1 MTPLV
6 WRFPAALRAGPVR
19 ALFEGVLGY
28 SVCLLLALLFNGANH
43 QGQNPASIMAAL
55 FGLFWLAA
63 WPAWRMRT
71 VRFRWTPI
79 RIPVGILRALL
90 SGFFLAL
97 AALGLAALL
106 WRPALEFLI
115 HGGVFPRGS
124 GSQPIALLFLSV
136 RTVVI
141 LIVSLR
147 RYLGVRLR
155 RQLMGSQVAVVVAT
169 FVTMTFFGSLIGINL
184 VLQGFRPDAPLMA
197 QSARNLLLVSHSV
210 QPLNR
215 GQAITV
221 MREIESGVLEVRGK
235 PRLAGL
241 TSFRDQPEIIWL
253 VRPNGRVLVAVNRE
267 IAAAGASLSWDRL
280 RSRDPYGIETLRQAA
295 LHRSAMGI
303 PLQGADITENLQPV
317 IAEAPILNPRGQ
329 VNAILVL
336 QVSQPSLSSLR
347 LLQGALALFG
357 ATTIVL
363 ILATS
368 LPVLAI
374 SFLFAYLVARGLTR
388 HLEAV
393 SRVAS
398 SIAAGELSAR
408 APVQTRNEIGRL
420 ASTVNRMADHLE
432 SAMGELHEARTQA
445 VEALKAR
452 QVLVASI
459 SHELRTPLAIIHA
472 HLEHLLEHRP
482 TPTGR
487 AATLIAERDDI
498 PVPFAT
504 LTALQSETERLAG
517 LVDDLFALSRAE
529 TDGLHV
535 SREEVD
541 VAALVDEV
549 AALMRPLAQ
558 QEGHLALSVQASPGL
573 PHAAADPDR
582 LRQILANLVRNA
594 VRHTP
599 DGGIIVL
606 SVYAE
611 DRWVVIGVAD
621 TGEGIPPDHLPHIF
635 EPFYRV
641 DQARSR
647 SSGGAGLGLALVR
660 EFVEAMGGQV
670 TVQSTPGEGSCFQV
684 LLPVS
689 VEVAGGPQ

>member
-1 MTPLV
+1 MSPPL
-6 WRFPAALRAGPVR
+6 WRSPAALRAGPVR

-28 SVCLLLALLFNGANH
+28 STCLLLALLFNVANH
-43 QGQNPASIMAAL
+43 QGQNPASIMVTL

-71 VRFRWTPI
+71 VRFRWGLI
-79 RIPVGILRALL
+79 RVPVGILRALL

-97 AALGLAALL
+97 AALGVAALL
-106 WRPALEFLI
+106 WRPALEFLVQ
-115 HGGVFPRGS
+115 GGVFPQG
-124 GSQPIALLFLSV
+124 GTALLFLLV

-141 LIVSLR
+141 LTVSLR

-155 RQLMGSQVAVVVAT
+155 RQLMGSHVAVVVAT
-169 FVTMTFFGSLIGINL
+169 FVTMTFFGSLVGINL
-184 VLQGFRPDAPLMA
+184 ALQGYRPDAPLMA
-197 QSARNLLLVSHSV
+197 QSVRNLLLVSHSV

-215 GQAITV
+215 TQAIAV
-221 MREIESGVLEVRGK
+221 MRQIESGVLEVRGK
-235 PRLAGL
+235 PPLSGL
-241 TSFRDQPEIIWL
+241 GSFRSQPEIIWL
-253 VRPNGRVLVAVNRE
+253 IRPNGRVLITVNRE
-267 IAAAGASLSWDRL
+267 IATTGASLAWDRL
-280 RSRDPYGIETLRQAA
+280 LSRDRNGIEELLPEALRGNAA
-295 LHRSAMGI
+295 AV
-303 PLQGADITENLQPV
+303 PLQGAGITGNLQPV
-317 IAEAPILNPRGQ
+317 IAEAPIMNPRGQ
-329 VNAILVL
+329 VSAILVL

-347 LLQGALALFG
+347 LLQGALAIFG
-357 ATTIVL
+357 AATIVL

-408 APVQTRNEIGRL
+408 APVRTRNEIGQL
-420 ASTVNRMADHLE
+420 ASTVNRMAGHLE
-432 SAMGELHEARTQA
+432 STMGELREARTQA

-472 HLEHLLEHRP
+472 HLENLLEHRP
-482 TPTGR
+482 MPAGR
-487 AATLIAERDDI
+487 APAQMAEQEDI
-498 PVPFAT
+498 PVPCAT
-504 LTALQSETERLAG
+504 LAALQSETERLAG

-529 TDGLHV
+529 TGGLHV
-535 SREEVD
+535 SRQQVD

-558 QEGHLALSVQASPGL
+558 QEGHLALSVQAAPGL

-599 DGGIIVL
+599 DGGISVL
-606 SVYAE
+606 SVWAE

-641 DQARSR
+641 DQARRR

-670 TVQSTPGEGSCFQV
+670 TVQSTPGEGSYFRV

-689 VEVAGGPQ
+689 AAVSGGPQ

>member
-1 MTPLV
+1 MTPLA
-6 WRFPAALRAGPVR
+6 WRFPAALRMGPVR
-19 ALFEGVLGY
+19 ALFEAVLGY
-28 SVCLLLALLFNGANH
+28 SAFLLLALLFNGANH
-43 QGQNPASIMAAL
+43 QGQNPVSIMAAL

-71 VRFRWTPI
+71 VRFRWALI
-79 RIPVGILRALL
+79 RVLVGIPRALL
-90 SGFFLAL
+90 SGFFLAV
-97 AALGLAALL
+97 AALAMAALL
-106 WRPALEFLI
+106 WRPALEFLV
-115 HGGVFPRGS
+115 HGTVFPRGS
-124 GSQPIALLFLSV
+124 GSVPIALLFLLV

-141 LIVSLR
+141 LIVALR
-147 RYLGVRLR
+147 CYLGVRLR
-155 RQLMGSQVAVVVAT
+155 RQLMGSQVAVVAAT
-169 FVTMTFFGSLIGINL
+169 FVTMTFFGSLVGVNL
-184 VLQGFRPDAPLMA
+184 VLQGFRPNAPLMA

-215 GQAITV
+215 GQAIAV
-221 MREIESGVLEVRGK
+221 MREIEGGVLEVRGK
-235 PRLAGL
+235 SPLSGL
-241 TSFRDQPEIIWL
+241 GSFRSQPEIIWL
-253 VRPNGRVLVAVNRE
+253 IRPTGRVLIAVNRE
-267 IAAAGASLSWDRL
+267 IATTGASLAWDRL
-280 RSRDPYGIETLRQAA
+280 LSRDRNGIEELLPEALRGNAA
-295 LHRSAMGI
+295 AV
-303 PLQGADITENLQPV
+303 PLQGAGITGNLQPV
-317 IAEAPILNPRGQ
+317 IAEAPIMNPRGQ
-329 VNAILVL
+329 VSAILVL

-347 LLQGALALFG
+347 LLQGALAIFG
-357 ATTIVL
+357 AATIVL

-408 APVQTRNEIGRL
+408 APVRTRNEIGQL
-420 ASTVNRMADHLE
+420 ASTVNRMAGHLE
-432 SAMGELHEARTQA
+432 STMGELREARTQA

-472 HLEHLLEHRP
+472 HLENLLEHRP
-482 TPTGR
+482 TPAGR
-487 AATLIAERDDI
+487 TSSLMTDQEDI
-498 PVPFAT
+498 PVPCVT
-504 LTALQSETERLAG
+504 LTALQSETQRLAV

-529 TDGLHV
+529 TGRLQV
-535 SREEVD
+535 SHEELD

-558 QEGHLALSVQASPGL
+558 QEGHLALSVQAAPGL

-621 TGEGIPPDHLPHIF
+621 TGEGIPSDHLPHIF

-670 TVQSTPGEGSCFQV
+670 TVQSTPGEGSYFRV

-689 VEVAGGPQ
+689 AAVSGGPQ

>member
-1 MTPLV
+1 
-6 WRFPAALRAGPVR
+6 
-19 ALFEGVLGY
+19 
-28 SVCLLLALLFNGANH
+28 
-43 QGQNPASIMAAL
+43 
-55 FGLFWLAA
+55 
-63 WPAWRMRT
+63 
-71 VRFRWTPI
+71 
-79 RIPVGILRALL
+79 
-90 SGFFLAL
+90 
-97 AALGLAALL
+97 
-106 WRPALEFLI
+106 
-115 HGGVFPRGS
+115 
-124 GSQPIALLFLSV
+124 
-136 RTVVI
+136 
-141 LIVSLR
+141 
-147 RYLGVRLR
+147 
-155 RQLMGSQVAVVVAT
+155 MGSQVAVVVAT
-169 FVTMTFFGSLIGINL
+169 FVTMTFFGSLVGIHL

-197 QSARNLLLVSHSV
+197 QSARNLLSVSHSV
-210 QPLNR
+210 RPLNR
-215 GQAITV
+215 GQAIAV

-235 PRLAGL
+235 PPLSGL
-241 TSFRDQPEIIWL
+241 GSFRFQPEIIWL
-253 VRPNGRVLVAVNRE
+253 VRPNGRVLVAVNR
-267 IAAAGASLSWDRL
+267 ATATTGDSPSWGRL
-280 RSRDPYGIETLRQAA
+280 RSRDAYGIETLRQAA
-295 LHRSAMGI
+295 LHGSAASI
-303 PLQGADITENLQPV
+303 ALQGSGISENLQPV
-317 IAEAPILNPRGQ
+317 IAETPILNRRGQ
-329 VNAILVL
+329 VSAMLVL

-357 ATTIVL
+357 AATIVL

-374 SFLFAYLVARGLTR
+374 PFLFAYLVARGLTR

-398 SIAAGELSAR
+398 LIAAGELSAR
-408 APVQTRNEIGRL
+408 APVRMRNEIGQL
-420 ASTVNRMADHLE
+420 ASTVNRMAGHLE
-432 SAMGELHEARTQA
+432 STMGELREARTQA

-472 HLEHLLEHRP
+472 HLENLLELRP
-482 TPTGR
+482 VPAGR
-487 AATLIAERDDI
+487 APTLMAEPDDI
-498 PVPFAT
+498 PVPFIT

-529 TDGLHV
+529 TGRLQV
-535 SREEVD
+535 SHEEVD

-558 QEGHLALSVQASPGL
+558 QEGHIALSVQAAPGL

-606 SVYAE
+606 SVSAE

-621 TGEGIPPDHLPHIF
+621 TGEGIPSDHLPHIF

-647 SSGGAGLGLALVR
+647 SSGGAGLGLALVQ

-670 TVQSTPGEGSCFQV
+670 TVQSTPGEGSCFRV

-689 VEVAGGPQ
+689 AGVSGGPQ